1 MYIYRKIRFIL
12 IFLAILVSLYTFS
25 EEKKEGIIIRAK
37 GFATAPNYLVKQ
49 IALEEAIKNGF
60 EQYLI
65 SILPEKY
72 FKFLRSIV
80 SKSSRYIISLKITDE
95 VINQDSC
102 SIEVELELDDE
113 SINRDVST
121 FILPY
126 LETLPSILILE
137 SGGLKDDQ
145 KKYVSEA
152 IQKLVEKLEGFKFN
166 VSSENAIPKTLDN
179 YYKNFPIVDIE
190 EKKQFAMATDYDIVV
205 FISAST
211 TLEKMHPSSDFV
223 SCRGSV
229 ELEIFRGNDGKLLD
243 SYASTSLVNTYIL
256 EEGIRQSIED
266 AVMMTLPKVIANSI
280 LGYLNRLEERYVT
293 VKLDGFVENNSIV
306 DIITTYFEKVTNGCK
321 FEVLCNLP
329 GITKIRL
336 HYDGPIVSIVDS
348 LDEVPELKD
357 SVTIKKVV
365 GRNIHIVPKRE

>member
-1 MYIYRKIRFIL
+1 MRIHRKVRFIL
-12 IFLAILVSLYTFS
+12 IFLVILVSLYTFS

-49 IALEEAIKNGF
+49 IALEDAIKNGF

-65 SILPEKY
+65 SVLPEKY
-72 FKFLRSIV
+72 FKYLRSII

-95 VINQDSC
+95 VINQNSC

-126 LETLPSILILE
+126 LETLPSILILGSNE
-137 SGGLKDDQ
+137 LKDDQ

-152 IQKLVEKLEGFKFN
+152 IKKLVEKLEGLKFS
-166 VSSENAIPKTLDN
+166 VSSENNIPKTLEN
-179 YYKNFPIVDIE
+179 YYRNYPLVDIE
-190 EKKQFAMATDYDIVV
+190 EKKQFTIASDFDVVV
-205 FISAST
+205 FISANT
-211 TLEKMHPSSDFV
+211 TLEKMHPSSDFI
-223 SCRGSV
+223 SCRGSI

-243 SYASTSLVNTYIL
+243 SCATTSLVNTYIL
-256 EEGIRQSIED
+256 EEGIKQSIED
-266 AVMMTLPKVIANSI
+266 ALMMTLPKVVANSI
-280 LGYLNRLEERYVT
+280 LGYLNRLEEKYVI

-306 DIITTYFEKVTNGCK
+306 DIITTYFEKVTNGSR

-336 HYDGPIVSIVDS
+336 HYDGPIVTIVD
-348 LDEVPELKD
+348 LLNEIPELKN
-357 SVTIKKVV
+357 SISIKKVV
-365 GRNIHIVPKRE
+365 GRNIHIIPERE